1 MPLCSM
7 VQSQCGRRAAA
18 GAGVAI
24 ASSDAGTSRRQRS
37 RNSTNCWPS
46 TTVVLAHSALAV
58 VYGKVNQHEK
68 AIEHGVRASELEPD
82 DSFSWTALS
91 VTYQRAFAGTDEHKY
106 IQMAEDAM
114 AKSKMMTG
122 H

>member
-1 MPLCSM
+1 MTTKNELYNEADRLKAGF
-7 VQSQCGRRAAA
+7 QFEAAIEKLNELL
-18 GAGVAI
+18 AI
-24 ASSDAGTSRRQRS
+24 DDRY
-37 RNSTNCWPS
+37 
-46 TTVVLAHSALAV
+46 VLAHSALAV
-58 VYGKVNQHEK
+58 VFGKVNRHDK
-68 AIEHGVRASELEPD
+68 AIEHAVRASELEPH

-114 AKSKMMTG
+114 AKSKKMTG

>member
-1 MPLCSM
+1 MNTNELYNEADRLKDDG
-7 VQSQCGRRAAA
+7 QYEAALA
-18 GAGVAI
+18 KLLELLEL
-24 ASSDAGTSRRQRS
+24 DEDY
-37 RNSTNCWPS
+37 
-46 TTVVLAHSALAV
+46 VLAHSALAV
-58 VYGKVNQHEK
+58 IYGKINQHDK
-68 AIEHGVRASELEPD
+68 AIAAGVRVAELAPD

-91 VTYQRAFAGTDEHKY
+91 VTYQRAFAGTDEHRY

>member
-1 MPLCSM
+1 VTTKNELYNEADRLKDDG
-7 VQSQCGRRAAA
+7 QFDAAIKKLNELL
-18 GAGVAI
+18 AI
-24 ASSDAGTSRRQRS
+24 DDHY
-37 RNSTNCWPS
+37 
-46 TTVVLAHSALAV
+46 VLAHSALAV
-58 VYGKVNQHEK
+58 VYGKLNRHDK

-91 VTYQRAFAGTDEHKY
+91 VTYQRAFAGTNEHKY

>member
-1 MPLCSM
+1 MSDTDKLYDEADRLKDDG
-7 VQSQCGRRAAA
+7 QFEAAIEKLHELL
-18 GAGVAI
+18 AI
-24 ASSDAGTSRRQRS
+24 DNRY
-37 RNSTNCWPS
+37 
-46 TTVVLAHSALAV
+46 VLAHSALAV